1 MGAFIYYYNR
11 KMKKAF
17 KANRRRV
24 GDINAQIEDNLSG
37 IRVVKS
43 FANENY
49 ENNKFNDENNR
60 YVNSKSNSYFY
71 MGKFHSWIRC
81 IYKYDY
87 CCCGYFWINF
97 YFKDVIVTAD
107 LVAFLLYINN
117 LIEPVKKFINFTEQ
131 FQEGNNWF

>member
-24 GDINAQIEDNLSG
+24 GDINARIEDNLSG

-43 FANENY
+43 FANEDY
-49 ENNKFNDENNR
+49 ENNKFNDENDR
-60 YVNSKSNSYFY
+60 YVSSKSNSYFY
-71 MGKFHSWIRC
+71 MGKFHLGQG

-87 CCCGYFWINF
+87 CSCCNFWGDF
-97 YFKDVIVTAD
+97 YF
-107 LVAFLLYINN
+107 
-117 LIEPVKKFINFTEQ
+117 
-131 FQEGNNWF
+131 